1 MWVKNLELGRFKPL
15 MFQVGKQ
22 ERKKKR
28 AEKKFPDDHTA
39 RNDFRIKHILLH
51 DSFPVPVTR
60 MFSTSKRAF
69 PLVFDPG
76 DSY

>member
-1 MWVKNLELGRFKPL
+1 MLWVKNLELGRFKPL
-15 MFQVGKQ
+15 MFQVRKQ

-28 AEKKFPDDHTA
+28 AEKKFSDDHTA
-39 RNDFRIKHILLH
+39 RNDFRIKHFLLH

-76 DSY
+76 

>member
-1 MWVKNLELGRFKPL
+1 

-28 AEKKFPDDHTA
+28 EEKKFPDNHTA
-39 RNDFRIKHILLH
+39 RNDFGIKHILLH

-60 MFSTSKRAF
+60 MFSMLERAF

-76 DSY
+76 